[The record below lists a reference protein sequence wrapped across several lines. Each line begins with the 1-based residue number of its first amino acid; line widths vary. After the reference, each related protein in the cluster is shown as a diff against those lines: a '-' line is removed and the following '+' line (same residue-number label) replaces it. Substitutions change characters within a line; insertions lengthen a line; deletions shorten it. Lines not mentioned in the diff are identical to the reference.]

1 MYADGRVVH
10 AGLGAPVELKY
21 EGKIGLAPFDEMY
34 ASAAELDWYP
44 GVEFPDPR
52 LEKLGV
58 KLGTIE
64 EFARTT
70 LKAHVGA

>member
-1 MYADGRVVH
+1 MVIDAFRLRNVIQ
-10 AGLGAPVELKY
+10 L
-21 EGKIGLAPFDEMY
+21 IGILRAWDKP
-34 ASAAELDWYP
+34 SAAELDWYP

-58 KLGTIE
+58 ELGTIE